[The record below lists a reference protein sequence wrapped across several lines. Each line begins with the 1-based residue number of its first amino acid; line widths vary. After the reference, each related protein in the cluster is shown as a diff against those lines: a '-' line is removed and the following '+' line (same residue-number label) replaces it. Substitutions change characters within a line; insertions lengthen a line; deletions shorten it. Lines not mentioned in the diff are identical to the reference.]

1 MSLTNCGAVWAVWM
15 RAVADY
21 LASLYLVLGEA
32 VEVVME
38 ELVADS
44 SAVEVVVVVHSRA
57 VQVLETA

>member
-1 MSLTNCGAVWAVWM
+1 M
-15 RAVADY
+15 RAAEDC
-21 LASLYLVLGEA
+21 LASLYLVQGEA

-38 ELVADS
+38 EPMADS